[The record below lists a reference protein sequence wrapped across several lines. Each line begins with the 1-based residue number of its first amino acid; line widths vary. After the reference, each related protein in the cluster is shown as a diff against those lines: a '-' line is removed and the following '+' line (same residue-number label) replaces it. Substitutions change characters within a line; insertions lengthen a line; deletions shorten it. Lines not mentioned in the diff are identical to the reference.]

1 MQNSHQIL
9 NKNFNQQDPDF
20 GKFFKEYIEPLIPS
34 LAANALVMIAQ
45 MVVPQFLSSAPTSVP
60 QPGTPGGG
68 VSPSATPTNP
78 IAISGKM
85 LDIILF
91 CFQKQKYFQ
100 IILL

>member
-1 MQNSHQIL
+1 M
-9 NKNFNQQDPDF
+9 
-20 GKFFKEYIEPLIPS
+20 IPS

-68 VSPSATPTNP
+68 VSPSATPTIP
-78 IAISGKM
+78 IAIAGK
-85 LDIILF
+85 LLEIILF

>member
-1 MQNSHQIL
+1 M
-9 NKNFNQQDPDF
+9 
-20 GKFFKEYIEPLIPS
+20 IPS

-45 MVVPQFLSSAPTSVP
+45 MVVPQFLSTTAAPTSVP

-68 VSPSATPTNP
+68 VSPSATPTSP

-85 LDIILF
+85 LEIILF

>member
-1 MQNSHQIL
+1 MKLYIKQLCH
-9 NKNFNQQDPDF
+9 QQDPPEFPVDIPVF
-20 GKFFKEYIEPLIPS
+20 IREVVPPLT
-34 LAANALVMIAQ
+34 AASLVMIAE

-85 LDIILF
+85 LEIILF

>member
-1 MQNSHQIL
+1 MFSPLIFLGKFWKLPLRTKQNFLSCT
-9 NKNFNQQDPDF
+9 DF

-85 LDIILF
+85 LQIILF
-91 CFQKQKYFQ
+91 CFQK
-100 IILL
+100 